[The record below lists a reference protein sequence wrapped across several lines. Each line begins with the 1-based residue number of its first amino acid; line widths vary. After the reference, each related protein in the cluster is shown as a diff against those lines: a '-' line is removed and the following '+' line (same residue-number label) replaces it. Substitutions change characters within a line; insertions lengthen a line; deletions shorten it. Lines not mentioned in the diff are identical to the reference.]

1 MFLQDKPI
9 DKPLLLNIIVIYEH
23 LFVFVCANNTT
34 YYLTISVMF
43 KKIF

>member
-1 MFLQDKPI
+1 MFLRDKPI

-34 YYLTISVMF
+34 SYLTISVMF